1 MAIQTK
7 FKLEDA
13 EELQRQLARFV
24 GTLQRELDRVEN
36 QWTNLEATWRDDNYN
51 DFVSNFFEDFRTNT
65 KQVLR
70 DCEGYEVF
78 LNEKVKNTEAGLKE
92 KLWKFAQDTFKVI
105 EVFQA
110 GTSIIAGSSPVQAII
125 QSQSVPITPLTSECR
140 ISPKLDAPL
149 AKTEDPSA
157 MPKEFEP
164 LNDWQEVL
172 KQKKEEENERQGDMP
187 EHPETSGGK

>member
-1 MAIQTK
+1 MALQTK

-36 QWTNLEATWRDDNYN
+36 QWANLQATWRDDNY
-51 DFVSNFFEDFRTNT
+51 DKFVSDFFERFQSDT
-65 KQVLR
+65 KQVLL
-70 DCEGYEVF
+70 DCENYEVF
-78 LNEKVKNTEAGLKE
+78 LNDKVKTVESLKQ
-92 KLWKFAQDTFKVI
+92 KLWKLAQTAFAAV

-110 GTSIIAGSSPVQAII
+110 VTSVVASSSPVQAII
-125 QSQSVPITPLTSECR
+125 QNQSTPLTSECR
-140 ISPKLDAPL
+140 SSPKLDDPL

-164 LNDWQEVL
+164 LNDWQEIR
-172 KQKKEEENERQGDMP
+172 KQKKEEEEEKQRNLPD
-187 EHPETSGGK
+187 HPETTGGK

>member
-1 MAIQTK
+1 MAVQTK

-36 QWTNLEATWRDDNYN
+36 QWANLEATWRDDNYD
-51 DFVSNFFEDFRTNT
+51 DFVSDFFERFRDDT

-70 DCEGYEVF
+70 DCENYEVF
-78 LNEKVKNTEAGLKE
+78 LQSKVEKAESLKQ
-92 KLWKFAQDTFKVI
+92 KLWKFTQATFAVV

-110 GTSIIAGSSPVQAII
+110 VTSVVASSSPVQAII
-125 QSQSVPITPLTSECR
+125 QSQSTPLTSECR
-140 ISPKLDAPL
+140 ISPKLDDRL
-149 AKTEDPSA
+149 ATTEDPSA

-164 LNDWQEVL
+164 LNDWLGVIDA
-172 KQKKEEENERQGDMP
+172 KKEDEREILLNLPD
-187 EHPETSGGK
+187 HPETTGGK